1 MTVASIGPPSATVRG
16 VCVSTRYG
24 LAWCFVNAR
33 VCLLLVILAGMVFA
47 PAAARAA
54 GPARLLVLGDSLAAG
69 YGLPRQDGFA
79 ARLEQSL
86 RAEGLDVI
94 VINAGVSGDTTAGG
108 LARLDWVMEAAG
120 AGGPDAV
127 IVELGANDG
136 LRGFDP
142 DVTYRNLDSIVSR
155 LRERGLPILIAG
167 MRAPPNLGRE
177 YGDAFNAIFPRL
189 AARHGVPLYPFFL
202 DGVAA
207 VPDLNQ
213 ADGIHPNRDGVAE
226 IVSRITPAVKKLVN
240 QVESAQ

>member
-1 MTVASIGPPSATVRG
+1 
-16 VCVSTRYG
+16 
-24 LAWCFVNAR
+24 
-33 VCLLLVILAGMVFA
+33 MVFA

-240 QVESAQ
+240 QAESAQ